1 MNRTQKEEVV
11 AGLRADFEQAQ
22 SLVLSTYQ
30 KVEVNKINELRSKL
44 RAEGVQFRQI
54 KNTLAKLAI
63 KDTDMEVVSD
73 LFVGPTLVAY
83 SLEDAVAP
91 AKLLKE
97 FAKDEPNFELR
108 GGYLEGQA
116 LDLAGVEALASM
128 PSKEE
133 MQAKFLSVLQAVP
146 SKFLRTL
153 NAAPQQFLLVL
164 KAKMDKEGGDQAA
177 A

>member
-44 RAEGVQFRQI
+44 RAEGVEFRQI
-54 KNTLAKLAI
+54 KNTLAKLAVQGTEMEAI
-63 KDTDMEVVSD
+63 SDM
-73 LFVGPTLVAY
+73 FVGPTLVAY

-91 AKLLKE
+91 AKLLKA

-108 GGYLEGQA
+108 GGFLEGQV
-116 LDLAGVEALASM
+116 LGLEEVEALASM

-133 MQAKFLSVLQAVP
+133 LQAKFLSVLQAVP

-164 KAKMDKEGGDQAA
+164 KAKMDKQGSGEAA

>member
-11 AGLRADFEQAQ
+11 DGLRADFGQAQ
-22 SLVLSTYQ
+22 SIVLSTYQ

-44 RAEGVQFRQI
+44 RAEGVEFRQV
-54 KNTLAKLAI
+54 KNTLAKLAL
-63 KDTDMEVVSD
+63 KGTDMEGISD
-73 LFVGPTLVAY
+73 FFVGPTLVAY
-83 SLEDAVAP
+83 STEDAVAP
-91 AKLLKE
+91 AKLLKA

-108 GGYLEGQA
+108 GGFLEGQV

-133 MQAKFLSVLQAVP
+133 MQAKFLSLLQAVP
-146 SKFLRTL
+146 GKFLRTL

-164 KAKMDKEGGDQAA
+164 KAKMDAGDQAA
-177 A
+177 